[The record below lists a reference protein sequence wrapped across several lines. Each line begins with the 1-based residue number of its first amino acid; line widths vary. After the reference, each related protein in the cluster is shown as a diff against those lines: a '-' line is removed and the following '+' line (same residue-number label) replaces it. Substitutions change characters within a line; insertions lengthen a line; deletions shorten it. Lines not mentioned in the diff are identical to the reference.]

1 MPIPEQQCL
10 HQRHPSRAQ
19 QRDMLQS
26 AITLPIKNF
35 FFSSSLAPTR
45 SSPYSLT
52 TGTSLNCTSPFS
64 NLTTGTSLY
73 CQPPTHFPILNSL
86 SDMMLNCTFSIPV
99 SRITH
104 SSEPPRHSSHIV
116 FIEDTNDTQHKVTCP
131 APQMYPRDGSC
142 RGPNGPV
149 ACAPA
154 CFANAQ
160 LDHDPTEHYPCSAPL
175 SRPHTNH
182 ARQTAFDRQPP
193 DPYLDALDG
202 HGSISEIDTDSMP
215 SDNSDIS
222 DTSDIPAFPATSVTS
237 APR

>member
-116 FIEDTNDTQHKVTCP
+116 FIEDTDDTQHKVMYPT
-131 APQMYPRDGSC
+131 PQMYLRDRSR
-142 RGPNGPV
+142 RGPDSPV

-154 CFANAQ
+154 CFTNAQ
-160 LDHDPTEHYPCSAPL
+160 LDHDLTEHYPCSAPL
-175 SRPHTNH
+175 
-182 ARQTAFDRQPP
+182 FL
-193 DPYLDALDG
+193 DPYLDALNG
-202 HGSISEIDTDSMP
+202 HGSISEIDTDDMP
-215 SDNSDIS
+215 SDNSGIS
-222 DTSDIPAFPATSVTS
+222 DTSDISTFLAISVTS